1 MKYALK
7 NGEQIDAV
15 YRRYLG
21 NENIFGLL
29 FGHKLTRKDR
39 QKAAYIW
46 KTLLKQAG
54 ENL

>member
-21 NENIFGLL
+21 NENIYGLL
-29 FGHKLTRKDR
+29 FGHKLTRNDR

-54 ENL
+54 LKL